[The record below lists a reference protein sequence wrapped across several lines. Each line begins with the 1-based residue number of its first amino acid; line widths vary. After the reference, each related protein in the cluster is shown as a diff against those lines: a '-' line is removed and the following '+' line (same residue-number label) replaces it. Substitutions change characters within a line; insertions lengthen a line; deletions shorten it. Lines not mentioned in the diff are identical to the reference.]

1 MLVLATLTIVCI
13 LTYSFEIVF
22 GLAGTVM
29 MLPIMSLWYDTKT
42 LVIYSV
48 VPQVLVAA
56 IGLAR
61 SPKTVE
67 SGFILKMLG
76 FAVVGSVAGLY
87 LFYLFPNEVFRMLLA
102 AAITAAGTYLVLT
115 PHRLRINRVVARL
128 LDFLGGVSQGLF
140 GISGPIAMTRLLA
153 TFDNKTLV
161 RNYALAF
168 FLPLNLFRAGAYAVE
183 GIYTDEILQ
192 MMAFS
197 APFLAV
203 ALWFANRLHFHVRE
217 AHFRRVVA
225 WFILLGG
232 LTLFYR

>member
-1 MLVLATLTIVCI
+1 MILIFLTLVCA
-13 LTYSFEIVF
+13 LTYTFEIVF

-29 MLPIMSLWYDTKT
+29 MLPVMSLWYDTKT

-48 VPQVLVAA
+48 LPQILVAV
-56 IGLAR
+56 IGLVR
-61 SPKTVE
+61 SPKTVRAD
-67 SGFILKMLG
+67 FIIKMLL

-87 LFYLFPNEVFRMLLA
+87 LFYLLPNEVFQVLLA
-102 AAITAAGTYLVLT
+102 AAITAAGIYLIIA
-115 PHRLRINRVVARL
+115 PRHLRINHTVARL
-128 LDFLGGVSQGLF
+128 LDFLGGVGQGLF

-183 GIYTDEILQ
+183 GTYTDEILL

-203 ALWFANRLHFHVRE
+203 TLWFANRLHFHVRE

-225 WFILLGG
+225 WFILFGG

>member
-1 MLVLATLTIVCI
+1 MLALVTLTVVAA
-13 LTYSFEIVF
+13 LTYTFEIVF

-29 MLPIMSLWYDTKT
+29 MLPIMSLWYDSKT

-48 VPQVLVAA
+48 LPQILVAT
-56 IGLAR
+56 IGLVR
-61 SPKTVE
+61 SPKNVRAE
-67 SGFILKMLG
+67 FIAKMLA
-76 FAVVGSVAGLY
+76 FALVGSLAGLY
-87 LFYLFPNEVFRMLLA
+87 LFYLFPNELFQVLLA
-102 AAITAAGTYLVLT
+102 AAITAAGVYLVLT
-115 PHRLRINRVVARL
+115 PHRLHLNNYTART

-168 FLPLNLFRAGAYAVE
+168 FLPLNLFRAGAYATE
-183 GIYTDEILQ
+183 GTFTDEVLE

-203 ALWFANRLHFHVRE
+203 TLWYANRLHFHVRE
-217 AHFRRVVA
+217 AHFRKVVA